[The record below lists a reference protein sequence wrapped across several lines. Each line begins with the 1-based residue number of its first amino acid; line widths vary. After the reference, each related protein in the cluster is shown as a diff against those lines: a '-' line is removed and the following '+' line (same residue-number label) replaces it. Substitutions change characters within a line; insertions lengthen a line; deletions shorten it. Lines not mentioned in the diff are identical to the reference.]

1 MHGEI
6 VPEHE
11 FAACYL
17 NAFDQ
22 HRVLPWLE
30 LEIVTN
36 AQGRHDHAQFLS
48 KLATHR
54 FDALQQF
61 ALALAIHQGDET
73 IPHLEFEEVDGRQ
86 IVHGVR
92 GWLWRRRLLRLL
104 AGSVACCSHT
114 RPTEVIGRSPTQ
126 HGQRQ
131 QREAGEP
138 WYPT

>member
-11 FAACYL
+11 FAARYL
-17 NAFDQ
+17 DAFDQ

-36 AQGRHDHAQFLS
+36 AQGRYDHAQFLS
-48 KLATHR
+48 NLATHR

-61 ALALAIHQGDET
+61 AIALAIHQGDEP
-73 IPHLEFEEVDGRQ
+73 IPHLEFEEVDGCQ
-86 IVHGVR
+86 IVHGVS
-92 GWLWRRRLLRLL
+92 GWLWRCRLLRLL
-104 AGSVACCSHT
+104 AGSSGVCSQT
-114 RPTEVIGRSPTQ
+114 CPTEAIGRSPTQ

-131 QREAGEP
+131 QGEAGES